1 MRISISVLRK
11 MPMSKKKKK
20 LSERGIYLP
29 AKYVQPSTEGKCP
42 YCKKHMEGLEAHIK
56 AKHRGEKLVKK

>member
-1 MRISISVLRK
+1 
-11 MPMSKKKKK
+11 MSKKREK

-29 AKYVQPSTEGKCP
+29 AKYIMPSTEGKCP
-42 YCKKHMEGLEAHIK
+42 YCKKHVEGLEAHIK